1 MSTTIS
7 VLGFPIDLG
16 AGKRGVDMG
25 PSALRIAGIIEQIQ
39 ELGYDVQDLGNV
51 EIIREGVPVINN
63 QKLKYLP
70 EIIASSTRLCN
81 GVQNILKEGNFPL
94 ILGGDH
100 SMSIG
105 SLAGISAHCKEN
117 NKKLGVIWVDAH
129 ADMNTAEST
138 PSGNIHGMP
147 LSVSMGIGVD
157 ELTSIGG
164 DFTKV
169 DPENVVIIGV
179 RSVDQGER
187 ELIRELGVKV
197 FSMHEIDELGIA
209 AVMSDIK
216 EYLLPKVDHL
226 HVSFDV
232 DSTDPSVAP
241 GVGTPVPGG
250 LTYREAHFIME
261 SLVATRKIGSLE
273 IAEVNPV
280 LDTVNSSAQFAVGI
294 ATSGLGQRIL

>member
-1 MSTTIS
+1 
-7 VLGFPIDLG
+7 
-16 AGKRGVDMG
+16 
-25 PSALRIAGIIEQIQ
+25 
-39 ELGYDVQDLGNV
+39 
-51 EIIREGVPVINN
+51 
-63 QKLKYLP
+63 
-70 EIIASSTRLCN
+70 
-81 GVQNILKEGNFPL
+81 
-94 ILGGDH
+94 
-100 SMSIG
+100 MSIG